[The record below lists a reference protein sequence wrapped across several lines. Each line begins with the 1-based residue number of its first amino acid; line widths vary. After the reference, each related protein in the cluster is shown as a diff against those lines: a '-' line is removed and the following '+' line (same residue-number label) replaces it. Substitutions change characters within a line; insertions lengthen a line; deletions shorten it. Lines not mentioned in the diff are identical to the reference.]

1 MSADEESR
9 RALPA
14 RPSKEHLRK
23 QAKRMARERSLGLAE
38 AQRTLAR
45 EYGSPTWAELMRRVD
60 QARSGQ
66 REAGP
71 ESGRDAALSPLAA
84 AARAGDIAEVR
95 RLLAAGHPVDGEA
108 RQGGTPLWH
117 VCASDAPASA
127 RIEVA
132 DALLA
137 AGASVRRSDA
147 GAPPLHAAAMR
158 GPLALVELL
167 LRRGALEWQED
178 SKGRSAI
185 DAARR
190 GQAADREAIIELID
204 RPVVRDPSF
213 RAAIAA
219 LQAGDAAAL
228 GRLLDAEPR
237 LLRERIVEPD
247 CYREAERP
255 QYFRDPKLF
264 WFIANNPTLMQAMPA
279 SLVDVA
285 RTMLDRGVN
294 RADIDYALEL
304 VMTSS
309 PAREQGLQG
318 PLVALL
324 LAAGGTASPQAILAT
339 LAHREVAPVQALLDA
354 GYPLTAP
361 IAAAMGRVDRLP
373 ELLRAASPD
382 DVQAAL
388 GLAVLNR
395 CNDAAQMALD
405 AGAEPGG
412 FLPIHAHSTALHQA
426 ALDGNLDLI
435 SLLVA
440 RGAPTDIRD
449 TLWDGTPVGWAEH
462 AGQTAAVELL
472 ERLTSGSGPDQPV
485 IPRS

>member
-1 MSADEESR
+1 MSADREKR

-60 QARSGQ
+60 QARSGEPG
-66 REAGP
+66 REA
-71 ESGRDAALSPLAA
+71 SLSPLAA
-84 AARAGDIAEVR
+84 AARAADVAAVR
-95 RLLAAGHPVDGEA
+95 RLLAAGHAVDGET
-108 RQGGTPLWH
+108 RRGGTPLWH
-117 VCASDAPASA
+117 ACAGDAPAA
-127 RIEVA
+127 DRIEVA
-132 DALLA
+132 EALLA

-190 GQAADREAIIELID
+190 GQAADRDAIIELID

-213 RAAIAA
+213 RAAVAA
-219 LQAGDAAAL
+219 LQAGDAAGL

-237 LLRERIVEPD
+237 LLRERILEPD
-247 CYREAERP
+247 CYREAQRP

-285 RTMLDRGVN
+285 RTMLDRGVDQ
-294 RADIDYALEL
+294 ADIDYALEL

-324 LAAGGTASPQAILAT
+324 LEAGGVASAQAILAT
-339 LAHREVAPVQALLDA
+339 LAHRELAPVQALLDA

-361 IAAAMGRVDRLP
+361 IAAAMGRIDRLP
-373 ELLRAASPD
+373 ELLRTASPD

-395 CNDAAQMALD
+395 CTEAARMALD
-405 AGAEPGG
+405 AGADPGG
-412 FLPIHAHSTALHQA
+412 FLPIHGHSTALHQA

-435 SLLVA
+435 ELLVA

-449 TLWDGTPVGWAEH
+449 KLWDGTPVGWAEH

-472 ERLTSGSGPDQPV
+472 ERLASVGRP
-485 IPRS
+485 